1 MLGITA
7 VYVAEDGTVDKC
19 VLGIKTV
26 EGRHDGVNI
35 SKYVMATLE
44 KWDITSKLGF
54 INMDNATSND
64 TMIRELA
71 RLLSTKYQIKY
82 DVSLNRIRCQGHI
95 INLVAH
101 SFLFDTKDE
110 ELEGDNSSSRE
121 KATPQEMK
129 NWRKKGLLDQVLIYT
144 AVS

>member
-1 MLGITA
+1 
-7 VYVAEDGTVDKC
+7 
-19 VLGIKTV
+19 
-26 EGRHDGVNI
+26 
-35 SKYVMATLE
+35 
-44 KWDITSKLGF
+44 
-54 INMDNATSND
+54 MDNATSND

-95 INLVAH
+95 INLVAQ
-101 SFLFDTKDE
+101 SFLFETKDE

-129 NWRKKGLLDQVLIYT
+129 NWRKKGLLDQVLTYI
-144 AVS
+144 AVN